1 MLLNRQELNITVS
14 EGHPFENVFYRES
27 KIKDKI
33 MDIVIKSLGI
43 LFCIIGIVYLLRP
56 DIMKW
61 LFEFFKKGKR
71 IYFSGLIRFALAIVF
86 LASAREC
93 KYPWVIFAFG
103 LLFIIGGLLIFAL
116 GPEKIRQMLEWY
128 QKQPVLIFRVIA
140 IIVMAVGLI
149 VIFSA

>member
-1 MLLNRQELNITVS
+1 
-14 EGHPFENVFYRES
+14 
-27 KIKDKI
+27 

-61 LFEFFKKGKR
+61 LMEFFKQGKR
-71 IYFSGLIRFALAIVF
+71 IYFSGVVRFALAIVF

-116 GPEKIRQMLEWY
+116 GPEKIRRMLEWY
-128 QKQPVLIFRVIA
+128 QKQPILIFRVIA
-140 IIVMAVGLI
+140 VIVLVVGLI
-149 VIFSA
+149 IIFSA

>member
-1 MLLNRQELNITVS
+1 
-14 EGHPFENVFYRES
+14 
-27 KIKDKI
+27 

-61 LFEFFKKGKR
+61 LMEFFKQGKR

-93 KYPWVIFAFG
+93 RYPWVILTFG

-128 QKQPVLIFRVIA
+128 QQQPVLIFQVIA
-140 IIVMAVGLI
+140 VIVMVVGLM